1 MRRGRRTTQPTPTA
15 PELRE
20 AGDLLAVEAIDP
32 SGLIVTR
39 EGAFVRIL
47 HVTPPNPLIL
57 APEDRE
63 RLATGFCYVAG
74 RLSPG
79 QSLQYYVQS
88 RPIDVEDLLAAS
100 RREVEAWAGPP
111 PTIAGEWRDARARD
125 RWRPYAAMEESIL
138 LHAHA
143 QAAID
148 FNAYVIVPFTPPRPN
163 DARSMLASMRPGGR
177 LPSSLLTRE
186 LPAHARVMRQAIAH
200 ADAIRAELE
209 SLGIATRQLD
219 GAEAAALLFNRFNPT
234 AADAGAQPPRHGVLA
249 ALDGAREPA
258 TAREGARELRARLA
272 CSAIDFAAASTH
284 ALVDRDAEQVVYAA
298 STAESTYFGWPMLAM
313 TTCPLPFTLSVHV
326 HALDRRR
333 ERRRA
338 KMAFRRT
345 FAVNRHAESRGGVPD
360 FDRYLVE
367 QEQQQL
373 LTEMAGHQRAAIY
386 QLSLYQSIRAPGP
399 EPDLALLKEA
409 TDNAIEQLSSAADC
423 HVDPGRHQQ
432 SALWPSTL
440 PLGRDAARRVRR
452 YATRNVGDSTPLL
465 GVSVGSPTGI
475 PFAYSDPGRTL
486 EKFNPYDSVHPNH
499 LCLVTGRSGAGK
511 TLLCNVLMARA
522 IAHGARGFAIDRAG
536 HYRVLTSLV
545 DGAQHVDIGAEDSQF
560 HLNPWDVEDPAN
572 VPREKVAFLIGL
584 HETMIQEGLT
594 TIERAQ
600 LGGAIRSAYERAAAE
615 GLVPRESLLKEELEA
630 RAALEQHAGS
640 PEVAFALRNLAERLS
655 EFCGR
660 GAYAHIADQPSTH
673 LADTPLLVF
682 DTRRCPDAV
691 LRPVVFTVLE
701 FITRTVERHFDE
713 HRAMLAAPDAPLLA
727 GRSFMLGD
735 EFWSVLSNPA
745 LGGYA
750 NDLARR
756 SRHLGLTLIVAT
768 QQLSDFDNEH
778 GLALLRNST
787 IQIFLT
793 QHREELA
800 FVQRALGLSDAEVEL
815 IARLKTVKG
824 AYSQALW
831 VNGTRGRGQVSI
843 RLGPT
848 ELWAFTSDQVSDAP
862 MRDVKLAEHDGDAWR
877 AIAELA
883 GHLPPRSE
891 AAEEARRADR

>member
-1 MRRGRRTTQPTPTA
+1 MARRNA
-15 PELRE
+15 PGAQRGALPE

-32 SGLIVTR
+32 RGTIVTS
-39 EGAFVRIL
+39 EGAFVHVL
-47 HVTPPNPLIL
+47 HVAPPNPLIL
-57 APEDRE
+57 SGADRE
-63 RLATGFCYVAG
+63 RLAAGFCHVAG

-88 RPIDVEDLLAAS
+88 RPIDLDELLAAS

-111 PTIAGEWRDARARD
+111 PLVAGDWRDPRARD
-125 RWRPYAAMEESIL
+125 RWRLYAAMEESIR

-143 QAAID
+143 QAAIE
-148 FNAYVIVPFTPPRPN
+148 FNAYVVVPYVPARQT
-163 DARSMLASMRPGGR
+163 DARAILELLRRQRG
-177 LPSSLLTRE
+177 LPRSSLERE
-186 LPAHARVMRQAIAH
+186 LPAHARVLRQAGAH
-200 ADAIRAELE
+200 VDAIRAELDG
-209 SLGIATRQLD
+209 LGIASRLLD

-234 AADAGAQPPRHGVLA
+234 AADAGAMQPLTDALA
-249 ALDGAREPA
+249 PLDRARDERE
-258 TAREGARELRARLA
+258 ARDAAQRLRARLA
-272 CSAIDFAAASTH
+272 CSVLDFASSRTH

-298 STAESTYFGWPMLAM
+298 STAEATYFGWLMAAM
-313 TTCPLPFTLSVHV
+313 TTCPLPFTMSVFV

-333 ERRRA
+333 ERQRV
-338 KMAFRRT
+338 KLAFRRT
-345 FAVNRHAESRGGVPD
+345 FAINRNAESRGSVPD
-360 FDRYLVE
+360 FDRYLAE
-367 QEQQQL
+367 REQQQL
-373 LTEMAGHQRAAIY
+373 LTDMAGHQRASIY
-386 QLSLYQSIRAPGP
+386 RMSLYQSIRAPGP
-399 EPDLALLKEA
+399 EPDVALLREA
-409 TDNAIEQLSSAADC
+409 ADNAIEQLSSASDC
-423 HVDPGRHQQ
+423 RIDAGRHQQ
-432 SALWPSTL
+432 SELWPATL
-440 PLGRDAARRVRR
+440 PLGRDVAQRVRR
-452 YATRNVGDSTPLL
+452 YGMLNVGDSTPLL

-475 PFAYSDPGRTL
+475 PFAYSEPGRTL

-511 TLLCNVLMARA
+511 TLLCNVLLARA

-536 HYRVLTSLV
+536 HYRVLTTLI
-545 DGAQHVDIGAEDSQF
+545 DGAQHVDIGAEDSRF
-560 HLNPWDVEDPAN
+560 HLNPWDVEDPSN

-584 HETMIQEGLT
+584 HETMIQEGLST
-594 TIERAQ
+594 LERSQ
-600 LGGAIRSAYERAAAE
+600 LGGAIRGAYERAAAD
-615 GLVPRESLLKEELEA
+615 GVVPRESLLKAELEE
-630 RAALEQHAGS
+630 RAAQEQRDGS
-640 PEVAFALRNLAERLS
+640 PDVAFALRNLAERLG

-673 LADTPLLVF
+673 VADTPLLVF

-701 FITRTVERHFDE
+701 FITRTVERHFAE
-713 HRAMLAAPDAPLLA
+713 HREMLAAPDAPLLA

-756 SRHLGLTLIVAT
+756 SRHLGMTLIVAT

-787 IQIFLT
+787 IQIFLN
-793 QHREELA
+793 QHREELG

-862 MRDVKLAEHDGDAWR
+862 LRDLKLSEHDGDAWR
-877 AIAELA
+877 AIADLA
-883 GHLPPRSE
+883 GHFER
-891 AAEEARRADR
+891 AENGGGDDGGR